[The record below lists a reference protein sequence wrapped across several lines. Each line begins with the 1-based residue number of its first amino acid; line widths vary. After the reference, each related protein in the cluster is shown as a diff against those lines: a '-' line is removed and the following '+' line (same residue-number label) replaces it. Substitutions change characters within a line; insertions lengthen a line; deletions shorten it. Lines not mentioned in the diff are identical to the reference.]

1 MESKKSAGDSSGSV
15 RAGSTDDANRSGR
28 TERRHWRRFP
38 RSWSEV
44 KSLGWKFVLA
54 FILFYLIR
62 DSILYILLPYLLF
75 KGVISL

>member
-1 MESKKSAGDSSGSV
+1 MSVKDQLDSKHFVARAGHTGSSG
-15 RAGSTDDANRSGR
+15 RS
-28 TERRHWRRFP
+28 RRSWHRFP

-44 KSLGWKFVLA
+44 KSLGWKFVFG

-75 KGVISL
+75 NGIISL

>member
-1 MESKKSAGDSSGSV
+1 MSVKDQMDSKHFVARAGHTGSSG
-15 RAGSTDDANRSGR
+15 RSGSSH
-28 TERRHWRRFP
+28 RHWRRFP

-62 DSILYILLPYLLF
+62 DTILYILLPYLLF